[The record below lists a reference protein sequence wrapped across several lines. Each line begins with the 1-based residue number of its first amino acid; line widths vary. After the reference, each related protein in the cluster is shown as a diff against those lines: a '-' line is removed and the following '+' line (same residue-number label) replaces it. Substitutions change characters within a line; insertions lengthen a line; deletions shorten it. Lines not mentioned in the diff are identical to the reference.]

1 MRKTVKD
8 AIVVGAALFA
18 MFFGAGNLIF
28 PPAIG
33 MAAGEKWL
41 LSLLGF
47 LMTGIG
53 LPVLGVMAVSKAGG
67 TVSDLAGKVSK
78 RFSLIIGTTII
89 LAIGPLLAIPRTGAT
104 VYEIGIKPMLSVN
117 PLVVS
122 FIYFAITLAF
132 VIKPNGIIDKVGKIL
147 TPILLGVIGLIIVVG
162 VVHPIAKPTGVP
174 TFQPIAYG
182 FLEGYQTMDT
192 LGAIV
197 MGGIILAALIEK
209 GYLDRK
215 SQMKMTSIAGV
226 IAGLGLAGV
235 YGGLLY
241 LGATASGAF
250 EAGMSKTALIV
261 SITNAVIGPSGQL
274 IMCVA
279 VSAACLTTSIGL
291 TAIVGN
297 YFESLTKGKLSYR
310 VIVIATCVFSALM
323 AAIGVESIVSIAVP
337 LLVLV
342 YPAAIVLIVFGLLDE
357 FVKSPFIYKGAMV
370 GALGISFFDAIK
382 TIQLGFVQQLVS
394 ALEPVY
400 KLISY
405 LPFASYGFAWI
416 MPTAVLAVAG
426 GILAV
431 LASKQTLMSAVSIE
445 D

>member
-1 MRKTVKD
+1 
-8 AIVVGAALFA
+8 
-18 MFFGAGNLIF
+18 
-28 PPAIG
+28 
-33 MAAGEKWL
+33 
-41 LSLLGF
+41 
-47 LMTGIG
+47 
-53 LPVLGVMAVSKAGG
+53 
-67 TVSDLAGKVSK
+67 
-78 RFSLIIGTTII
+78 
-89 LAIGPLLAIPRTGAT
+89 
-104 VYEIGIKPMLSVN
+104 
-117 PLVVS
+117 
-122 FIYFAITLAF
+122 
-132 VIKPNGIIDKVGKIL
+132 
-147 TPILLGVIGLIIVVG
+147 
-162 VVHPIAKPTGVP
+162 
-174 TFQPIAYG
+174 
-182 FLEGYQTMDT
+182 
-192 LGAIV
+192 
-197 MGGIILAALIEK
+197 
-209 GYLDRK
+209 
-215 SQMKMTSIAGV
+215 
-226 IAGLGLAGV
+226 
-235 YGGLLY
+235 
-241 LGATASGAF
+241 
-250 EAGMSKTALIV
+250 MSKTALIV

>member
-104 VYEIGIKPMLSVN
+104 VYEIGIEPMLSVN

-162 VVHPIAKPTGVP
+162 VIHPIAKPTGVP

-209 GYLDRK
+209 GYHDRK

-241 LGATASGAF
+241 
-250 EAGMSKTALIV
+250 
-261 SITNAVIGPSGQL
+261 
-274 IMCVA
+274 
-279 VSAACLTTSIGL
+279 
-291 TAIVGN
+291 
-297 YFESLTKGKLSYR
+297 
-310 VIVIATCVFSALM
+310 
-323 AAIGVESIVSIAVP
+323 
-337 LLVLV
+337 
-342 YPAAIVLIVFGLLDE
+342 
-357 FVKSPFIYKGAMV
+357 
-370 GALGISFFDAIK
+370 
-382 TIQLGFVQQLVS
+382 
-394 ALEPVY
+394 
-400 KLISY
+400 
-405 LPFASYGFAWI
+405 
-416 MPTAVLAVAG
+416 
-426 GILAV
+426 
-431 LASKQTLMSAVSIE
+431 
-445 D
+445 

>member
-1 MRKTVKD
+1 MNKKMKD
-8 AIVVGAALFA
+8 VIVVGAALFA

-33 MAAGEKWL
+33 MAAGEKWF

-67 TVSDLAGKVSK
+67 TVNDLAGKVGK
-78 RFSLIIGTTII
+78 KFATIIGTVII

-104 VYEIGIKPMLSVN
+104 VYEIGIKPLANIN

-122 FIYFAITLAF
+122 CVYFAVTLAF

-147 TPILLGVIGLIIVVG
+147 TPILLVVIGMIIVTGIVN
-162 VVHPIAKPTGVP
+162 PMALPTGSPSFSPVA
-174 TFQPIAYG
+174 FG

-192 LGAIV
+192 LAAIV
-197 MGGIILAALIEK
+197 MGGIILAALVEK
-209 GYLDRK
+209 GYHDRA
-215 SQMKMTSIAGV
+215 SQMKMTSMAGLIAG
-226 IAGLGLAGV
+226 AGLAAV

-241 LGATASGAF
+241 LGATASGAL
-250 EAGMSKTALIV
+250 EAGMSKTELIV
-261 SITNAVIGPSGQL
+261 AITNTVIGPSGQL
-274 IMCVA
+274 IMCIA

-297 YFESLTKGKLSYR
+297 YFEGLTKGKLSYR
-310 VIVIATCVFSALM
+310 TIVIATSVFSALM
-323 AAIGVESIVSIAVP
+323 AAVGVESIVAIAVP

-342 YPAAIVLIVFGLLDE
+342 YPAAIVLIVFGLLDDLI
-357 FVKSPFIYKGAMV
+357 KSKLVYRAAMV
-370 GALGISFFDAIK
+370 GALGISFFDALKAIN
-382 TIQLGFVQQLVS
+382 LGFVQQLVS

-400 KLISY
+400 KSISY
-405 LPFASYGFAWI
+405 LPLAQYGFAWI
-416 MPTAVLAVAG
+416 MPTALLAIGGGVIAG
-426 GILAV
+426 FNA
-431 LASKQTLMSAVSIE
+431 KQSSISAVTIE